1 METSKLMENLIYKNY
16 ELILKDIQNVCLK
29 ANKDPNNVKVIAIC
43 KRQPFFKIE
52 QSIKV
57 GITHFGENRI
67 QDAKNRWSEIKSEKI
82 RLSFVGPL
90 QTNKSEDAV
99 KYFDDVQSLDRL
111 KLALSL
117 SKAQTKLKKRI
128 KFMIQV
134 NTGNEPQKSGIKPTE
149 VDDFIKLCLSNYGL
163 NICGLMCIPPA
174 NENPALHFALMHELN
189 KRNNL
194 QYLSMGMSNDYK
206 TAIEFGATHIRIG
219 SKLFGDRLEK
229 EEI

>member
-1 METSKLMENLIYKNY
+1 MQNSIYKNY
-16 ELILKDIQNVCLK
+16 ELILKDIRNVSLK

-99 KYFDDVQSLDRL
+99 KYFDDIQSLDRL

-149 VDDFIKLCLSNYGL
+149 VDDFIKLCSSNYGL

-174 NENPALHFALMHELN
+174 KENSAIHFALMYELS
-189 KRNNL
+189 KRNKL

-206 TAIEFGATHIRIG
+206 IAIEFGATHIRIG

>member
-1 METSKLMENLIYKNY
+1 MENSINKNY
-16 ELILKDIQNVCLK
+16 ELILKDIRNICLK
-29 ANKDPNNVKVIAIC
+29 ANKDPKSVKVIAIC

-99 KYFDDVQSLDRL
+99 KYFDDIQSLDRL

-128 KFMIQV
+128 KIYFKI
-134 NTGNEPQKSGIKPTE
+134 T
-149 VDDFIKLCLSNYGL
+149 
-163 NICGLMCIPPA
+163 
-174 NENPALHFALMHELN
+174 
-189 KRNNL
+189 
-194 QYLSMGMSNDYK
+194 
-206 TAIEFGATHIRIG
+206 
-219 SKLFGDRLEK
+219 
-229 EEI
+229 